1 MNLYKCK
8 EFKLIN
14 ILMCYSTNQRLLI
27 NRRSPV
33 DLKKAAD
40 DQLIICR
47 LLVFHQRIILLII
60 PRILSNSS
68 TAVIYFSL
76 RVWQ

>member
-8 EFKLIN
+8 EFRLIN
-14 ILMCYSTNQRLLI
+14 ILMCYRANQRLLN

-60 PRILSNSS
+60 PWILSNSS